1 MWRMRLRFYAM
12 KSSGRKTNKKS
23 DQGSVVSGRSKAGEM
38 THALNFFAEAGL
50 LKRVKRSGW
59 WVAGIENPE
68 TVAEHCFRCAL
79 IGYYIAHCEGVDP
92 YQVMSMTLFNDIHE
106 ARINDLHKM
115 GHYYIEFRKAEEKVF
130 NDQIQRLNSKV
141 KNSLS
146 SMRKKYT
153 QQSTPESIVARDAD
167 ILECLIQA
175 KEYLDNGYPVAK
187 TFFNRAPSHLKT
199 KTAKALWK
207 AALKWD
213 SHAWWQNVVKFER

>member
-1 MWRMRLRFYAM
+1 MR
-12 KSSGRKTNKKS
+12 SSVRKTNKKPLPP
-23 DQGSVVSGRSKAGEM
+23 SGVRGQLKKKELV
-38 THALNFFAEAGL
+38 HALDFFAEAGL

-59 WVAGIENPE
+59 WVAGIDNPE

-92 YQVMSMTLFNDIHE
+92 HQVVTMTLFNDIHE

-115 GHYYIEFRKAEEKVF
+115 GHYYIEFRQAEQKAFDDQLMNLNAAVKAE
-130 NDQIQRLNSKV
+130 
-141 KNSLS
+141 LS
-146 SMRKKYT
+146 RMRRSYN
-153 QQSTPESIVARDAD
+153 QQSSPESIVARDAD

-187 TFFNRAPSHLKT
+187 TFFKRAPDFLKT

-207 AALKWD
+207 TALTWD

>member
-1 MWRMRLRFYAM
+1 MRHLFYAM
-12 KSSGRKTNKKS
+12 KSSAKNKIKKVNP
-23 DQGSVVSGRSKAGEM
+23 QVA
-38 THALNFFAEAGL
+38 ALNFFAEAGL

-175 KEYLDNGYPVAK
+175 KEYMDNGYPVAK
-187 TFFNRAPSHLKT
+187 TFFKRAPDYLRTATARKLWRQAQRWNSH
-199 KTAKALWK
+199 
-207 AALKWD
+207 
-213 SHAWWQNVVKFER
+213 SWWQEVVKFER